1 MINTE
6 KEKIK
11 KRTEQYFLRLKCVD
25 TIILITII
33 FSLVLLVGDVV
44 PNFQTISL
52 VSTMTIPLM
61 FCVIFTLQYMTDKV
75 LAYFGK
81 AKAREEDAKKF
92 RKEHV
97 VFEGNFDEL
106 TSNLYKLGFRLS
118 ERIGEY
124 YAFKIK
130 HFMLP
135 NGNLLVKEV
144 DGFCRIYSDHFA
156 WIAKLETYLNLKFL
170 DKNYSLNSNEV

>member
-1 MINTE
+1 MINTA

-11 KRTEQYFLRLKCVD
+11 ERTEQYFLRLKCVD

-33 FSLVLLVGDVV
+33 FSLSLVIADAV
-44 PNFQTISL
+44 PNFNASLLFSTII
-52 VSTMTIPLM
+52 VPAM
-61 FCVIFTLQYMTDKV
+61 FCIALTLRYMSDKV

-81 AKAREEDAKKF
+81 AKAREEDAKKCK
-92 RKEHV
+92 KEHV
-97 VFEGNFDEL
+97 VFEGNFDQL

-135 NGNLLVKEV
+135 NGHLLVKEV
-144 DGFCRIYSDHFA
+144 DGFCKIYSDHFA

-170 DKNYSLNSNEV
+170 DKNNSINSNEV